1 MFPVNVTKFLRT
13 LFWRTSENGCF
24 EFNMYYINIRLK
36 RQFISKLSIT
46 LLTNYRNIWS
56 KYFVYTHTTFLWRVA
71 AYFIRR
77 YVHKMYLLS
86 QNYQGYRT
94 NILFLVF
101 NDAKETVYS
110 WTDNWNENLQKH
122 SPRGVLY
129 EMLRLAT
136 SLKKRL
142 WRRCFSLNFAKF
154 LRKPFLQ
161 NTCEMIK

>member
-1 MFPVNVTKFLRT
+1 MFPVNITKFLRT

-77 YVHKMYLLS
+77 YVHQMYLLS
-86 QNYQGYRT
+86 QNYQGYRS
-94 NILFLVF
+94 NILFVVF
-101 NDAKETVYS
+101 NDAKGDRLFVNAKLKREFTETIAQRCSVKKVFLEIS
-110 WTDNWNENLQKH
+110 SSSQEN
-122 SPRGVLY
+122 
-129 EMLRLAT
+129 T
-136 SLKKRL
+136 
-142 WRRCFSLNFAKF
+142 FARASF
-154 LRKPFLQ
+154 
-161 NTCEMIK
+161 